1 MNQNMHNQKEGLNQK
16 DWKLADELI
25 ESIIHDKDMEK
36 PDAAPGINQDS
47 MPDQDRVS
55 FFSAIQRDYKSVYQ
69 KNTIS
74 LVERWSAEHIQI
86 NWLAKLKNKLNTIR
100 AANKEAWGELQAYFE
115 ALQSTVDVLSTRM
128 IPAPVHR
135 SAVASQQELYQP
147 RRRAIEPADL
157 PAFSPL
163 FCTAIDPDAEPFV
176 ISGLAPE
183 VEHRLTLVCVQKPS
197 VKHEET
203 ISASSNGTVQIDLA
217 KTMMTLQDEQG
228 EFCEFT
234 WFLTET
240 SGNDAWASGLVWLE
254 SKATR
259 RLANDAVRILM
270 ENDNKE
276 SEDTC
281 IDSLFEIN
289 LLATRESYMEAY
301 EQTRQGLLFMPRQ
314 NREENSAPFKESLW
328 LFLNHLIDKI
338 VDRMEK
344 AEPVFKSIKPDWNA
358 VNSLK
363 TLKERLT
370 EWE

>member
-1 MNQNMHNQKEGLNQK
+1 MNQNTHNNSDGLNQR
-16 DWKLADELI
+16 DWQLADQLI
-25 ESIIHDKDMEK
+25 ESIIHDKDMEN
-36 PDAAPGINQDS
+36 PDAAQRINQGA
-47 MPDQDRVS
+47 MPDQDRES
-55 FFSAIQRDYKSVYQ
+55 FFSAIQRDYKSVYR
-69 KNTIS
+69 KDALS

-86 NWLAKLKNKLNTIR
+86 NWLAKLKNKLNTVR

-115 ALQSTVDVLSTRM
+115 ALQSTVDILSTRM

-163 FCTAIDPDAEPFV
+163 FCTAIDPDAEPFI

-183 VEHRLTLVCVQKPS
+183 VEHRLTLVCIQKPS
-197 VKHEET
+197 IKHEET
-203 ISASSNGTVQIDLA
+203 IGASGNGTVQIDLA
-217 KTMMTLQDEQG
+217 KTMITLQDNLG
-228 EFCEFT
+228 DFCEFT
-234 WFLTET
+234 WFLTEK
-240 SGNDAWASGLVWLE
+240 SGNGAWASGMVWLE

-259 RLANDAVRILM
+259 RLANEAVRMLVKK
-270 ENDNKE
+270 ETKE
-276 SEDTC
+276 SEDSC

-289 LLATRESYMEAY
+289 LLATRETYMEAY
-301 EQTRQGLLFMPRQ
+301 EQARQGLLFMPRQ
-314 NREENSAPFKESLW
+314 QREENSVPFKESLW

-344 AEPVFKSIKPDWNA
+344 AEPVFQSIKPDWNA